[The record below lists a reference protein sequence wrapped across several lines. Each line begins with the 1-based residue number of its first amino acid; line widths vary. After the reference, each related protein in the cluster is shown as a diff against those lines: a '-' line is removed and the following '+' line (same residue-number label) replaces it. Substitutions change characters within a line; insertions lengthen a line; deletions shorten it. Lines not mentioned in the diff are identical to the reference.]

1 MYRSDATRLAFA
13 PASVKLSL
21 LSALVLLFSVFCG
34 GLAHVLGRSTT
45 NTGLALAARYTLA
58 AGLALAVTAVTVHL
72 AMPDRYRIR
81 EMVRRGLY
89 CPAYG
94 NPLHLRD
101 GVLLPSIRCKN
112 AGLGLYDLTIMAK
125 GVTVEDIV
133 NVSSNISSML
143 NRKFAKYAITQ
154 TNSDIAYNHVT
165 FRLEDVTI
173 DRSLTYHSTKEM
185 RPNSPTVLSV
195 QKGTSIDLTTS
206 GSMLIAGVTRSGKTT
221 GIVALLLQVLLVGRD
236 DHQSEVI
243 IIDPK
248 RAELSQ
254 LPHVVTLDDNG
265 EATQILVAMERFAG
279 TVIERQ
285 RVLNELSAEC
295 GDAVHW
301 WDAGF
306 HPSFL
311 FIDEYVACRTM
322 FPKKA
327 TKDRP
332 TYSIEQFDSLV
343 KRIVTMGA
351 SAGCYVIISIA
362 EASVDEGG
370 LPSMIRSAMS
380 TRVLFQPTLAE
391 GRLIWGGSNEK
402 LKNFAVDRVYG
413 KGDAWFSSTDG
424 VHDIVSFVHFP
435 YMKFPVYGEL
445 GRLLKAYYGNNQANN
460 TPPPSEAEAAVPKAK
475 QP

>member
-1 MYRSDATRLAFA
+1 MYSSNTTQLKY
-13 PASVKLSL
+13 ASIGVKVFL
-21 LSALVLLFSVFCG
+21 LSAFTFLFGALCS
-34 GLAHVLGRSTT
+34 GLAYVTAGRVRVLV
-45 NTGLALAARYTLA
+45 LAARYILA
-58 AGLALAVTAVTVHL
+58 ASLAFAVITVIVHL
-72 AMPDRYRIR
+72 IMPDTYRIC

-101 GVLLPSIRCKN
+101 GVLLPLVRCKK
-112 AGLGLYDLTIMAK
+112 AGLGLYDLTITARS
-125 GVTVEDIV
+125 VTVETIV
-133 NVSSNISSML
+133 NASSAISSML
-143 NRKFAKYAITQ
+143 NRKFERYAITQ
-154 TNSDIAYNHVT
+154 TNTDVAYNYVT

-173 DRSLTYHSTKEM
+173 DRSLTYHSVKEM
-185 RPNSPTVLSV
+185 RPGDPTVLSV
-195 QKGTSIDLTTS
+195 QNGTSIDLTTS
-206 GSMLIAGVTRSGKTT
+206 GSMLVAGVTRSGKTT
-221 GIVALLLQVLLVGRD
+221 GIIALLLQVLLAGRD
-236 DHQSEVI
+236 NYQSEVI

-254 LPHVVTLDDNG
+254 LPYVVTLDDNG
-265 EATQILVAMERFAG
+265 EATQILAAMEHFAD
-279 TVIERQ
+279 TIVQRQ
-285 RVLNELSAEC
+285 RVLNRLSVER

-301 WDAGF
+301 WEAGF
-306 HPSFL
+306 HPSFI
-311 FIDEYVACRTM
+311 FIDEYVSCRTM
-322 FPKKA
+322 FPKKG
-327 TKDRP
+327 TKNSP
-332 TYSIEQFDSLV
+332 SYSIEQFDSFV

-351 SAGCYVIISIA
+351 SAGCYMIISIA

-424 VHDIVSFVHFP
+424 VHDVVSFVHFP

-445 GRLLKAYYGNNQANN
+445 GRLLQAYYKDNRVNN

-475 QP
+475 QL